1 MKNATALTV
10 GAIITI
16 CTALTILIIV
26 TRKEPSEKTETV
38 TTVEPVIH
46 PPDEFSACQNEKHSH
61 VEQNRAIPIEQ
72 PVEVPKG
79 VSGKTLYRPHAKSGT
94 PGTRATHEGVL
105 RIISAQLKKKSN
117 ASLDT
122 FFREYGF
129 EKDIDA
135 ILAGVGGLKSGD
147 DCGKLRNKKRITNA
161 GTTGTRGI
169 DDLIGSHSV
178 TISALE
184 FVKGGALTG
193 GRSIDGIMSVVIL
206 NLEPLRH
213 TYNNRLRVKPDLNE
227 KITCKIS
234 INESGTVRACQVV
247 DPKNVDIQ
255 LEAAIARKVRL
266 WVFDKIDIPGDVTEV
281 AISFIFNK

>member
-1 MKNATALTV
+1 MKNAKALTV

-16 CTALTILIIV
+16 FAVLSILIIV
-26 TRKEPSEKTETV
+26 TRKKQPEKTVTV
-38 TTVEPVIH
+38 TTIEQVKH
-46 PPDEFSACQNEKHSH
+46 PPYEFRACQNEKHSQ

-72 PVEVPKG
+72 SAKVPKG
-79 VSGKTLYRPHAKSGT
+79 VSGKTLYRPHAKSGA
-94 PGTRATHEGVL
+94 PGTRATHEAVL
-105 RIISAQLKKKSN
+105 RIISAQLIKKSN

-122 FFREYGF
+122 SFREF
-129 EKDIDA
+129 EKDIEA

-147 DCGKLRNKKRITNA
+147 DCGKLKNKKRITNT
-161 GTTGTRGI
+161 GTTGSRGI

-184 FVKGGALTG
+184 FVKGDALTG
-193 GRSIDGIMSVVIL
+193 RRSYDGIKSVVIL
-206 NLEPLRH
+206 NLEALRH

-227 KITCKIS
+227 KITCKIF
-234 INESGTVRACQVV
+234 INESGTVRSCQVI

-255 LEAAIARKVRL
+255 LEAAIARVVRL
-266 WVFDKIDIPGDVTEV
+266 WIFDKIDNPGDVTEV